1 MKRFH
6 NIFFA
11 VFCASFLFLS
21 CKTVYQPQSVSY
33 KDYSLHQGSSTD
45 NKLAKLLQPYKDSVN
60 KNMNNVVAVAGAEL
74 AKSQP
79 EGALGNV
86 LADAMLV
93 KARASYKCNVDIAV
107 INYEG
112 IRLNSIPAGN
122 ITKGKIFE
130 LSPFDNIL
138 VLIKINGK
146 LLQEFLNHISNKG
159 GWPVSGVQWQIKNKI
174 AINVIINGKPIDIT
188 AMYTIALTDYIANGG
203 DDCIMLKSI
212 PQINNG
218 YLFRDAIME
227 YFADINKQGKE
238 IVAQIENRVSNA
250 E

>member
-1 MKRFH
+1 
-6 NIFFA
+6 
-11 VFCASFLFLS
+11 
-21 CKTVYQPQSVSY
+21 
-33 KDYSLHQGSSTD
+33 
-45 NKLAKLLQPYKDSVN
+45 
-60 KNMNNVVAVAGAEL
+60 MNNVVAVAGAEL